1 MAVLP
6 YWLLDEH
13 DIFGDGD
20 VCLICSVTA
29 VVALLFVPTFLLVLA
44 KKNHRPARGKIVLV
58 APSSALSTLTK

>member
-1 MAVLP
+1 MEVLP

-20 VCLICSVTA
+20 VCLICSVA

-44 KKNHRPARGKIVLV
+44 QKNHRPATDKIVLV
-58 APSSALSTLTK
+58 APSSALSTLMK

>member
-1 MAVLP
+1 MEVLP

-20 VCLICSVTA
+20 VCSVT

-44 KKNHRPARGKIVLV
+44 KKNHRPARDKIVLV
-58 APSSALSTLTK
+58 APSSAFSTLMK

>member
-1 MAVLP
+1 MEVLP

-20 VCLICSVTA
+20 VCLICSVT

-44 KKNHRPARGKIVLV
+44 MKKNHRPARDKIVLA
-58 APSSALSTLTK
+58 APSSALSTLMK